1 MSFNL
6 SFPSSNE
13 DFSALHL
20 ESGEM
25 MFVLGANG
33 TGKSSLVQHFASQN
47 LGRMKRI
54 SAHRQTW
61 MGSDILDIA
70 PSQMS
75 GYENGIRKEDSGR
88 NARVRDEY
96 GSPRA
101 TLAIYGLVEAENLLA
116 RRIAEAWRAKQMN
129 KLAEWEKT
137 EPPITV
143 VNELLHQSNIPITIS
158 VSDKGQV
165 LAQKNGGPEYSVA
178 ELSDGERSAVLLAAD
193 VLTVPEGTLL
203 IIIDEPERHLHRSI
217 ISPLL
222 SQLFERRTDCG
233 FVISTHDH
241 DLPLG
246 HQKARTLLLRSCA
259 FQGQAAH
266 NWVADEITADTS
278 IDDVLRRDLLGGR
291 RKILFV
297 EGAEGS
303 LDKPLYSLIFPMVSV
318 IPKGSCHE
326 VEQAVIGLQAGESFH
341 WLEVFG
347 IIDGDGFDE
356 SDRAEKR
363 ERGIY
368 ALPYYSVEAIYF
380 HPWIIKMIATRKAEA
395 LGGDAETLETD
406 AIAAGVDAISRHTDR
421 LSEKV
426 AKKTAWKKVIEQL
439 PNDED
444 LFAGEDIKIANY
456 APAIH
461 KARKVELETAIK
473 AGDWETI
480 LTAYPVRETEALG
493 AISTALRFLKIKD
506 YEIAVRHLLSDDPAA
521 LEFVQ
526 GLFDGLP
533 GQLGALESDKDM
545 EAA

>member
-6 SFPSSNE
+6 GFPSSNE
-13 DFSALHL
+13 VFTALHL
-20 ESGEM
+20 EPGEM

-33 TGKSSLVQHFASQN
+33 TGKSSLVQRFGSQN

-61 MGSDILDIA
+61 MGFENLDMTPAKKIEYE
-70 PSQMS
+70 
-75 GYENGIRKEDSGR
+75 GYIRSEDSDQESR
-88 NARVRDEY
+88 FKDDY
-96 GSPRA
+96 A
-101 TLAIYGLVEAENLLA
+101 THRTSLAIYGLIEAENLLA
-116 RRIAEAWRAKQMN
+116 RRIAEAWRAKQMD
-129 KLAEWEKT
+129 KLTEWGET
-137 EPPITV
+137 EPPITG
-143 VNELLHQSNIPITIS
+143 VNELLRQSNIPITIS
-158 VSDKGQV
+158 ISDKGQV
-165 LAQKNGGPEYSVA
+165 LAQKNGGPEYGVA

-193 VLTVPEGTLL
+193 VLTVPKGTLL
-203 IIIDEPERHLHRSI
+203 IIDEPERHLHRSI

-259 FQGQAAH
+259 FQGKAAH

-297 EGAEGS
+297 EGTEGS

-318 IPKGSCHE
+318 IPKGSCRE

-341 WLEVFG
+341 WLEAFG

-406 AIAAGVDAISRHTDR
+406 ALAAGVDAISRHTDR

-439 PNDED
+439 PNVED
-444 LFAGEDIKIANY
+444 LLAGEDIKIANDS
-456 APAIH
+456 PATH
-461 KARKVELETAIK
+461 KARKVELETAIE

-506 YEIAVRHLLSDDPAA
+506 YQIAVRRLLSDDPAA

-526 GLFDGLP
+526 GLFDDLP